1 MEKQKGNK
9 KKDIIS
15 YIIIILIVVI
25 IRLYIITPVRVQGT
39 SMDTTLKQGE
49 ILLLEKYDKNYERF
63 DIVVIKEGNERIIKR
78 IIGMPGESI
87 KIIDGIIYING
98 EKIEDKYASSVTNDF
113 SLEKFELETIPENT
127 YFVLGDNRIVSKD
140 SRILG
145 PIKKENIQ
153 GKASYRIWPFNKL
166 GKI

>member
-15 YIIIILIVVI
+15 YIIIILTVVI

-98 EKIEDKYASSVTNDF
+98 EKIEDEYASSITNDF

-153 GKASYRIWPFNKL
+153 GKVIYRIWPFNKF
-166 GKI
+166 GEI

>member
-15 YIIIILIVVI
+15 YIIIILTVVI

-98 EKIEDKYASSVTNDF
+98 EKIEDEYASSVTNDF

>member
-15 YIIIILIVVI
+15 YIIIILTVVI

-98 EKIEDKYASSVTNDF
+98 EKIEDEYASSVTNDF

-153 GKASYRIWPFNKL
+153 GKAIYRIWPFNKF
-166 GKI
+166 GEI

>member
-98 EKIEDKYASSVTNDF
+98 EKIEDEYASSLTNDF

-153 GKASYRIWPFNKL
+153 GKAIYRIWPFNKF
-166 GKI
+166 GEI